1 MASPDE
7 GGGDQQ
13 PPAPPLTVGH
23 HTTSRQPLSHMQ
35 LHLAAAFGLAT
46 SPTIARSLSPTAV
59 PSPTTPGDDL
69 QPLYP
74 SHATLQPPHSHHP
87 HQIPLITSPSQTCVS
102 NPGQSHASHHHQP
115 PPTICCLP
123 SFPLVKTAAAS
134 LFGHFRPRTSRHW
147 CLQRPLITNNPSLQ
161 IHARNLS
168 QILSRYKPNTDSV
181 QSVRGPTQAQPVTLI
196 PSPRHHMLLQSTLC
210 ASLTQMLPLGP
221 LNNLLMLLQVYLRL
235 LYLLGLAI
243 FAFFIY

>member
-35 LHLAAAFGLAT
+35 LHLAAAFGLAM

-123 SFPLVKTAAAS
+123 SFTLVKTA
-134 LFGHFRPRTSRHW
+134 LH
-147 CLQRPLITNNPSLQ
+147 
-161 IHARNLS
+161 LS
-168 QILSRYKPNTDSV
+168 
-181 QSVRGPTQAQPVTLI
+181 
-196 PSPRHHMLLQSTLC
+196 
-210 ASLTQMLPLGP
+210 
-221 LNNLLMLLQVYLRL
+221 
-235 LYLLGLAI
+235 LAI
-243 FAFFIY
+243 SDPAPAATDVSNDHSLPTTHLCKSMLVIFLKS